1 MTNVFNKQNNVYH
14 NESSTWKLLLWFCDD
29 PTQGFTTTI
38 PRDDMTAS
46 VVVLLFVLII
56 ILLML
61 FFVLVV
67 LVILLV
73 PTGGDCK
80 FIFFVVVPLRKRQV
94 PPRKHLSILG
104 KERYISSFFCLLFL
118 LKISLLFSLRSK
130 SKVKNNL
137 KKHKILIQTNSKTSK

>member
-46 VVVLLFVLII
+46 MVVLLIVLII
-56 ILLML
+56 ILLVL

-67 LVILLV
+67 VVILLV
-73 PTGGDCK
+73 PILVT
-80 FIFFVVVPLRKRQV
+80 IVSLFFVVFPLRKRQV

-118 LKISLLFSLRSK
+118 LKISLLFSLRAK
-130 SKVKNNL
+130 SKVKNTL
-137 KKHKILIQTNSKTSK
+137 KMHKILIQTNSKTSK